1 MNDLEQSLFCPAW
14 LVTASQNAANLLH
27 STKEMTFPFEV
38 YVDDDKVEKKVT
50 VSYPIL
56 EGNDSLCFVLMSDGS
71 EGNFTGNG
79 SGVVKLLRGPL
90 HLAKVEAN

>member
-14 LVTASQNAANLLH
+14 LVAPSQNAANLWY
-27 STKEMTFPFEV
+27 STKEMTFNFEIHEGEKSV
-38 YVDDDKVEKKVT
+38 QKKVT

-71 EGNFTGNG
+71 EGNFAGDG
-79 SGVVKLLRGPL
+79 SGIVKLLRGPL
-90 HLAKVEAN
+90 RLGKETN